1 MTHATVVV
9 VDLRID
15 PASLPAC
22 EAVLDGEERQRAGR
36 FLREADRWRFI
47 ASHAAMRMILGQA
60 LAASPSILAFA
71 REEGGRPFLV
81 GPGEGLLDFSLSHSG
96 DHAVIGFVRGTRI
109 GVDIEA
115 RRPLADAL
123 RIAGSHFAADE
134 TAALA
139 ALPPPAVEASFFG
152 LWTRKEAVVK
162 ALGTGLSLPL
172 SRFSVSV
179 PPKPPLMLRQVGI
192 GTGWTLA
199 EISAPPGTEA
209 TVAVTT
215 EAARITVEH
224 LAPGWA
230 DTIAEK

>member
-60 LAASPSILAFA
+60 LAASPSILASPGKRAAALPRRTGGGAA
-71 REEGGRPFLV
+71 RFQ
-81 GPGEGLLDFSLSHSG
+81 LSHSG
-96 DHAVIGFVRGTRI
+96 DHAVIGFVRGARI

-192 GTGWTLA
+192 GTGWTLLR
-199 EISAPPGTEA
+199 SPRRPG
-209 TVAVTT
+209 
-215 EAARITVEH
+215 RR
-224 LAPGWA
+224 PRWP
-230 DTIAEK
+230 